1 MRLACGLI
9 ASLACI
15 APAFAQPQQ
24 SPKTQEEADAELR
37 AMAEEAVAAPDET
50 IVIFDERPDKPF
62 DRDTDVRLT
71 GEELA
76 ARGATDL
83 ASALRLLPEINVRD
97 GGRGGFNVD
106 IRGGR
111 KGAVTVLVDGVS
123 VTDPYYG
130 TFDVSTIPITDI
142 VQIRV
147 SSNPASPIDGP
158 GGPGGVIEVLT
169 RDAIGPQVVVA
180 RLNGDSLPSFGVT
193 GTARAALAEH
203 LALRISASGQF
214 GSRDHPLPGRATLDE
229 GRHASTGASRLE
241 YRKGDRR
248 LVLDGFLDSRR
259 YVPPPSDTD
268 KSEIVLIDRETS
280 ARASAKLDDK
290 IDKLQ
295 LQGQAWTHYLS
306 RISRWFADTGLE
318 TQTQTEN
325 LKATRIGGMALATH
339 PIGRRARWAAS
350 VNANRE
356 DARVVD
362 HTGAAA
368 DDNVTMLEV
377 AGDLQYE
384 QGRFRIDGA
393 LGAAVPLGV
402 DAEPW
407 PETKIVAKYRA
418 TQEVELSATAGYKGR
433 LPSLRERFDP
443 ESGNPS
449 LDPEKTW
456 HAELRATTK
465 LEDRLELDV
474 APFARRASG
483 TIRMVANPTPDDPD
497 RRTSTNLDRVS
508 FLGVDTR
515 VRVHVHRMLVLGAS
529 HNYIRARSNS
539 ENAEFAM
546 TPLDRLPEHRAD
558 AWVQVWPHPR
568 LSLLARGRYFGES
581 VDRAVDVPGYS
592 TLEATASWSITN
604 EYLAVLRVDD
614 VTDVAPE
621 TRDNYHAP
629 GRVISL
635 IVQGTWE

>member
-9 ASLACI
+9 ASVACV
-15 APAFAQPQQ
+15 APAFAQPTA
-24 SPKTQEEADAELR
+24 KTQDEADAELR
-37 AMAEEAVAAPDET
+37 AMAEQAAVAPDET
-50 IVIFDERPDKPF
+50 VIIFDERPDKPF

-97 GGRGGFNVD
+97 GGRGGFNID

-180 RLNGDSLPSFGVT
+180 RLSGDSLPSFGVT
-193 GTARAALAEH
+193 GTARAALAKH

-248 LVLDGFLDSRR
+248 FVLDGFLDSRH

-268 KSEIVLIDRETS
+268 KAEIVLIDRETS

-295 LQGQAWTHYLS
+295 LQGQVWMHYLS
-306 RISRWFADTGLE
+306 RLTRWFSDAGLAS
-318 TQTQTEN
+318 QTQTEN
-325 LKATRIGGMALATH
+325 LKATRVGGMALATH
-339 PIGRRARWAAS
+339 PIGRDARWAAS

-356 DARVVD
+356 HARVVD

-368 DDNVTMLEV
+368 DDDVTMLEV

-384 QGRFRIDGA
+384 RKRFRIDGA
-393 LGAAVPLGV
+393 VGAAVPLGV
-402 DAEPW
+402 DADPW
-407 PETKIVAKYRA
+407 PETKVVAKYRVSPA
-418 TQEVELSATAGYKGR
+418 LELSATGGYKGR

-443 ESGNPS
+443 QSGNPS

-456 HAELRATTK
+456 HAEVRALEK
-465 LEDRLELDV
+465 IEDRLELEV

-483 TIRMVANPTPDDPD
+483 TIRMVSTPTPEDPN
-497 RRTSTNLDRVS
+497 RRTSTNLDKVS

-515 VRVHVHRMLVLGAS
+515 ARVRVHRMVELGAAY
-529 HNYIRARSNS
+529 NYIRARSNS
-539 ENAEFAM
+539 ENEDFAM
-546 TPLDRLPEHRAD
+546 TPLDRLPAHRVDGWARF
-558 AWVQVWPHPR
+558 VPQPR
-568 LSLLARGRYFGES
+568 LSLLLRGRYFGES
-581 VDRAVDVPGYS
+581 VDRAVDVPGY
-592 TLEATASWSITN
+592 TTFEATASWAITN

-614 VTDVAPE
+614 LTDVAPE